1 MKAAPTPNPKSF
13 FLFAMRLVISFLVSS
28 VNLVPYFVSDL
39 DVLTLFMIGFRAVKV
54 FVFGGDQ
61 EEDRV
66 EEDVDLLPPDLPEE
80 NQDPPPLPHPHPPPR
95 PPLPLDSTDKNM
107 IKIKSMKN
115 SNLMAGIAQ
124 TSCIS
129 LIFKDYLI

>member
-39 DVLTLFMIGFRAVKV
+39 DVITLFMIGFRAVKL

-61 EEDRV
+61 EEDRA

-80 NQDPPPLPHPHPPPR
+80 NQDPPPLPHPPPR
-95 PPLPLDSTDKNM
+95 PPLPLDSTDKNV
-107 IKIKSMKN
+107 IKSMKN
-115 SNLMAGIAQ
+115 INLMAGIAQ